1 MSNCYQEDEK
11 ASDHVNPTND
21 TQKYLEKNEKILSKK
36 TEKVREFYFINTL
49 KGFLQKCFWNLIF
62 FTSL

>member
-49 KGFLQKCFWNLIF
+49 KGFLQKCF
-62 FTSL
+62 